1 MEEKA
6 IQADVFIEKNNGS
19 TAVGTSYSKN
29 VETVEQCIEYGI
41 SLYEAFSN
49 SHSGHKVTAL
59 VSCTD
64 PEGNLEAN
72 ARINYYEKIGAQVV
86 IP

>member
-1 MEEKA
+1 MGEKD
-6 IQADVFIEKNNGS
+6 IQADVFIEKHYRGS
-19 TAVGTSYSKN
+19 YTGTSYSKN

-49 SHSGHKVTAL
+49 SHQGNVTAL

-64 PEGNLEAN
+64 PEGNLEEN
-72 ARINYYEKIGAQVV
+72 ARINYSEKIGAQLGL
-86 IP
+86 